1 MGRKTGIF
9 LVFKYIFT
17 NVLSKG
23 FSQRRDFQRMSQSGT
38 DKITFIQGKYLGFI
52 LKPAKLG
59 ASDNPMIILLKF
71 ASQIRSF
78 FTSRVLPFPPFG
90 Q

>member
-23 FSQRRDFQRMSQSGT
+23 FSQRRDFQRMRQSGT

-52 LKPAKLG
+52 LKPAK
-59 ASDNPMIILLKF
+59 
-71 ASQIRSF
+71 
-78 FTSRVLPFPPFG
+78 
-90 Q
+90 